1 MTKMTKM
8 QHYRA
13 ELRRAIGRHRR
24 DVMVILVTAF
34 IGCLVGAYILTHQ
47 TQFTLPS
54 WVPGAAQHRE
64 YTADFQDASGF
75 LPGTSQPV
83 SVQGV
88 EVGVV
93 KDVKLD
99 GRVAAVTMDI
109 TDNDLTIYKDA
120 TLLVRPRTALKD
132 MFVALDPG
140 TAAAGA
146 LPEGGTIP
154 VGQTQPTVDVQDILS
169 NLDADT
175 RSYLRL
181 LLAGGAQGFTDS
193 STASKDGQPSP
204 SAVADFSQTLR
215 TFKPFT
221 EDARRATDLLAQRR
235 ENLKGAISGLSQ
247 VMTQLGAINGDI
259 SNLVSGANKTFQ
271 AVGSQDT
278 HLQSALTELPGTLAE
293 LNRALSG
300 SIEFGRQLGI
310 STTALQPLALNL
322 APAER
327 ALQPFAAQ
335 TLPVISDKLRP
346 FSRETLPIAKKLKPA
361 VTQFSDA
368 TPGISKT
375 LDVFNGFFNA
385 LGYNPSG
392 SEEGYLFWG
401 AWLSHNIPSI
411 TNIQDAYGPAIRGTA
426 MLTCPQLDA
435 LNTVEASNPI
445 LGSITKLANLPK
457 KAVVC

>member
-1 MTKMTKM
+1 MSKL

-13 ELRRAIGRHRR
+13 ELRRSLGRHRR
-24 DVMVILVTAF
+24 DAMVIVVTAF
-34 IGCLVGAYILTHQ
+34 VGCLVAAFILTHQ

-54 WVPGAAQHRE
+54 WVPGSAKHHE
-64 YTADFQDASGF
+64 FTADFQDASGF

-99 GRVAAVTMDI
+99 GRVAAVTLDI
-109 TDNDLTIYKDA
+109 TDEDLKVYKDA

-140 TAAAGA
+140 TAAAGE

-154 VGQTQPTVDVQDILS
+154 ESQTQPTVDVQDILA

-193 STASKDGQPSP
+193 ATASKEGEPSP
-204 SAVADFSQTLR
+204 SAVADFAQTLR
-215 TFKPFT
+215 TFKPFAA
-221 EDARRATDLLAQRR
+221 DARQATELLAQRR

-247 VMTQLGAINGDI
+247 VMVQLGAINGDI
-259 SNLVSGANKTFQ
+259 SNLVSGANRTFQ

-278 HLQSALTELPGTLAE
+278 RLRSALTELPGTLAE

-310 STTALQPLALNL
+310 STTALQPLARNL

-327 ALQPFAAQ
+327 ALQPFAVQ
-335 TLPVISDKLRP
+335 TLPVLSDKLRP

-361 VTQFSDA
+361 VTRFSNA
-368 TPGISKT
+368 PPGISQT
-375 LDVFNGFFNA
+375 LDLFKGFFNG

-411 TNIQDAYGPAIRGTA
+411 ASIQDAYGATVRGTA

-435 LNTVEASNPI
+435 LHTVEVSNPI
-445 LGSITKLANLPK
+445 LGSITKLANLPDR
-457 KAVVC
+457 AVVC